1 MVIPFS
7 QDIDI
12 LVTPDGSEQFD
23 PEDIKKSIVDADSR
37 YYLQPSEKPGANY
50 KVLFCRLPGFKR
62 ERRRVK
68 VDILIPLTP
77 RLWIPKVLSED
88 IWLIKNIPV
97 MPLFDLL
104 VMKMQGW
111 RDHRASRRSDFR
123 AKVEAD
129 VTDIRALLARA
140 RWQKISYRNE
150 YRHHTRGFM
159 GRARRLAL
167 GFVEACGGQTK
178 FEELDFPM

>member
-7 QDIDI
+7 QDVDI
-12 LVTPDGSEQFD
+12 LVTSDGPEQFN
-23 PEDIKKSIVDADSR
+23 PEDIKKCIVDADSR
-37 YYLQPSEKPGANY
+37 YYLRRSRKPGAKY

-62 ERRRVK
+62 EGRYVK
-68 VDILIPLTP
+68 VDILIPLKP
-77 RLWIPKVLSED
+77 RLWMPKVLSED
-88 IWLIKNIPV
+88 TWLIKDIPV

-111 RDHRASRRSDFR
+111 RDHRSSRRSDFR

-140 RWQKISYRNE
+140 RFQKVSYQKE
-150 YRHHTRGFM
+150 YSHHTRGFM
-159 GRARRLAL
+159 ARARRLAL
-167 GFVEACGGQTK
+167 GFVEACGDQTK
-178 FEELDFPM
+178 FQELGFPM